1 MILHFTILHS
11 KPKFYKKK
19 KKRMYWFFDYQET
32 LTFFI
37 EIIQWG
43 MVQTRRGIELTFAF
57 EKKMLHIR
65 DTMCTYY

>member
-1 MILHFTILHS
+1 
-11 KPKFYKKK
+11 
-19 KKRMYWFFDYQET
+19 MYWFFDYQET